1 MVSYNSNT
9 KIEMEIDGVK
19 VNIDGI
25 SMKLFNALKNVAK
38 KSKVFTDKVNKS
50 SNLSDDEVLKIQEE
64 MGQVCIE
71 FLSEVLSEEAYQK
84 LVIDKVEDV
93 FYLMDITS
101 FIMIEI
107 KSAKANRLSRLAEQ
121 AKRIYS

>member
-121 AKRIYS
+121 AKRMYS

>member
-50 SNLSDDEVLKIQEE
+50 SNLSDDE
-64 MGQVCIE
+64 
-71 FLSEVLSEEAYQK
+71 FLTEVISEEAYQK

>member
-107 KSAKANRLSRLAEQ
+107 KIAKE
-121 AKRIYS
+121 KR

>member
-19 VNIDGI
+19 VNIDEI